1 MVYTL
6 DFTVYDR
13 NKKTAHVALNLPTAT
28 TPAQIEDFV
37 EVYAPLLEAVLM
49 GAITDCT
56 VSYGV
61 PLPSGLRTDALDEA
75 DREEGAEFV
84 WAAVSGGERY
94 FTRQRIPTFRETKLI
109 VGTNQVNLEDSDVSN
124 LVTVMLAGSSGGVP
138 SDSRGV
144 DITDLWS
151 AEDSFKR
158 YPK

>member
-6 DFTVYDR
+6 DFTIYDR
-13 NKKTAHVALNLPTAT
+13 NKKASHAVLNLPTAT
-28 TPAQIEDFV
+28 TVAQIAAFV
-37 EVYAPLLEAVLM
+37 EAYAPLLEATLM

-56 VSYGV
+56 VSYSV
-61 PLPSGLRTDALDEA
+61 ALPAGLRTDALDEA

-84 WAAVSGGERY
+84 WAAVSGADR
-94 FTRQRIPTFRETKLI
+94 FFSRQRIPTFRETKL
-109 VGTNQVNLEDSDVSN
+109 VTGTNQVNLDDADISA
-124 LVTVMLAGSSGGVP
+124 LVTVMLAGTAGGIP
-138 SDSRGV
+138 CDSRGV